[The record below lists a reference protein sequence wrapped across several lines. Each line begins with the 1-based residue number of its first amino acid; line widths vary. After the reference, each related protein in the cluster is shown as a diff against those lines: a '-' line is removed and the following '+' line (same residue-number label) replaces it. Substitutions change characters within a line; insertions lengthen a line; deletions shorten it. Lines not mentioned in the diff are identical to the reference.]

1 MPQRAAA
8 IRVRL
13 TRLGWQFAFVGVF
26 AMLGGAIRAYNL
38 PLLLAGLLT
47 GTLVLQWRWSR
58 LTLQV
63 VRVQRRLPREAFA
76 GQPFPVRFLLTNVSR
91 RLPAWL
97 LRVDDM
103 VHLRGEHRRWAGQ
116 WRGAASSALKASCG
130 LGVLPTGRTL
140 SAQYEC
146 LLVRRG
152 RYEFGPA
159 SLSTGFPLGLTL
171 AQRSDR
177 AQETLY
183 VFPRRL
189 PLVRHWQRELHS
201 RVGGSTTT
209 APRSGYQEGEFF
221 GIRSWQAGDSRRW
234 IHWRTSARIGEPAV
248 RQYEQQRRFELCIVV
263 DAFREAAAAP
273 RGHGDPATEAADEAL
288 ESVISAAATLVT
300 ELVATPTNKLGLAIA
315 GERAIALTS
324 GGGREHTVAMLQH
337 LTELAGSPQ
346 PDVVGAVR
354 QMIRTSGRP
363 RDLVILSPRPVLEN
377 LQELVDLIGKRSSLQ
392 WRSVADGSLQRIVEC
407 SPTAAAAVES
417 KASPP
422 IASGRGEHLDGSN
435 HAARNHNRT

>member
-1 MPQRAAA
+1 MPQRPAA

-13 TRLGWQFAFVGVF
+13 TRLGWQFAFIGVF

-58 LTLQV
+58 LTVLV
-63 VRVQRRLPREAFA
+63 VRVQRRLPGEAFA
-76 GQPFPVRFLLTNVSR
+76 GEPFPVRFLLTNVSR

-97 LRVDDM
+97 LRVDDA
-103 VHLRGEHRRWAGQ
+103 VHLRGEHRRWAEQ
-116 WRGAASSALKASCG
+116 WRGAANPTLKASCG
-130 LGVLPTGRTL
+130 LGVLPAQRTL

-159 SLSTGFPLGLTL
+159 SLSTGFPLGLMI

-177 AQETLY
+177 EKETLY

-189 PLVRHWQRELHS
+189 PLVRHWHRELHS

-209 APRSGYQEGEFF
+209 APRSGFQEGEFF
-221 GIRSWQAGDSRRW
+221 GIRNWQAGDSRRW

-263 DAFREAAAAP
+263 DAYRGATTP
-273 RGHGDPATEAADEAL
+273 HGHGNPAADAADEAL

-300 ELVATPTNKLGLAIA
+300 ELVATPTNKVGLAIA

-324 GGGREHTVAMLQH
+324 GGGREHTLAMLRH

-346 PDVVGAVR
+346 PDVIGAIR

-363 RDLVILSPRPVLEN
+363 RDLVVLSPRPVLEN
-377 LQELVDLIGKRSSLQ
+377 MQELVDLIGKRSSLQ

-407 SPTAAAAVES
+407 SPAATAAVES

-422 IASGRGEHLDGSN
+422 IPVRSG
-435 HAARNHNRT
+435 